1 MKPGEI
7 GFDRRL
13 RREWLDFVA
22 DCAAAHIAPDVI
34 RAKLHDLLTPAVAE
48 SGERGARSKTIT
60 VLLRLWV
67 VSDPRTD
74 GLRLDALHL
83 LPTCTPGERLAL
95 HWGLAMA
102 EYPFFSDV
110 VSSIGR
116 LVRLQPTVSLA
127 EVVRRAKEKWGDRER
142 VARSARHVLQSIRD
156 WGVLA
161 ETRRPG
167 VYRVAPQQATVRGDL
182 ALWMI
187 EAVLRGA
194 SASVAP
200 LRQLDRAP
208 ALFPFQITLRSIEVP
223 RSPRLELMRQ
233 AGDEDMVG
241 LRTPASASPVRPR
254 GPQSG
259 CRNHPQSSDVVRPRD

>member
-22 DCAAAHIAPDVI
+22 DYAAAHVAPDVI
-34 RAKLHDLLTPAVAE
+34 RAKLHDLLAPVVAE

-74 GLRLDALHL
+74 GLRLDALRL

-102 EYPFFSDV
+102 VYPFFADV

-116 LVRLQPTVSLA
+116 LLRLQPTVSLA
-127 EVVRRAKEKWGDRER
+127 EVVRRTKEKWGDRER

-156 WGVLA
+156 WAVLA
-161 ETRRPG
+161 ETGAAGVYQAGASRRP
-167 VYRVAPQQATVRGDL
+167 RSAAT
-182 ALWMI
+182 
-187 EAVLRGA
+187 
-194 SASVAP
+194 
-200 LRQLDRAP
+200 
-208 ALFPFQITLRSIEVP
+208 
-223 RSPRLELMRQ
+223 SP
-233 AGDEDMVG
+233 
-241 LRTPASASPVRPR
+241 
-254 GPQSG
+254 SG
-259 CRNHPQSSDVVRPRD
+259 

>member
-22 DCAAAHIAPDVI
+22 DCAAAHVAPDVI
-34 RAKLHDLLTPAVAE
+34 RAKLHDLLGPVVAE

-67 VSDPRTD
+67 VFDPRTD
-74 GLRLDALHL
+74 GLRLDALRR
-83 LPTCTPGERLAL
+83 LPTCAPGERLTL

-102 EYPFFSDV
+102 VYPFFADV

-116 LVRLQPTVSLA
+116 LLRLQPTVSLA
-127 EVVRRAKEKWGDRER
+127 EVVRRTKEKWGDRER

-156 WGVLA
+156 WAVLA
-161 ETRRPG
+161 ETGSAG
-167 VYRVAPQQATVRGDL
+167 VYQAAPPQAALRGDL

-187 EAVLRGA
+187 EAVLQGSRTSIG
-194 SASVAP
+194 S
-200 LRQLDRAP
+200 LRQLERAP
-208 ALFPFQITLRSIEVP
+208 ALFPFAVALRSAEIE
-223 RSPRLELMRQ
+223 RCSRLEFVRQ
-233 AGDEDMVG
+233 AGNEDTVG
-241 LRTPASASPVRPR
+241 LRTV
-254 GPQSG
+254 QQT
-259 CRNHPQSSDVVRPRD
+259 H